1 MTVRRPRFRKVYTRE
16 AVREIPS
23 PDDASGEEGDD
34 ENETVDKLEFGT
46 RHLKFVLKVRYP

>member
-1 MTVRRPRFRKVYTRE
+1 VTVRRPWFRKVYTRE